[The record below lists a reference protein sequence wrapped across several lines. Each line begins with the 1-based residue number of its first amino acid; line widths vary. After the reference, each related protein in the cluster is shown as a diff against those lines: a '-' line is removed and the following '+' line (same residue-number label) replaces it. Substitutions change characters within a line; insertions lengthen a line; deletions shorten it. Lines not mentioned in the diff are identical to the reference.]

1 MVQTAAF
8 YGQYLT
14 NAKSGLAL
22 DDDSTFCQNIVSIAR
37 RIVDRAL
44 HDFVKNFVRNRLHFF
59 CELFICSTAPE
70 ISCCCTGENVAIRNL
85 PALDLSYA
93 NHFFDSIRY
102 EMTSDGV

>member
-59 CELFICSTAPE
+59 LRTVHLFDGP
-70 ISCCCTGENVAIRNL
+70 R
-85 PALDLSYA
+85 DLLLL
-93 NHFFDSIRY
+93 HR
-102 EMTSDGV
+102 